1 MNRNVLRGGL
11 IAVFPILV
19 CVATQCI
26 VSATRGAP
34 PYCVIALSLL
44 ILTLAIRM
52 GGQKQASLALAPR
65 ELREL
70 RRQRRSR

>member
-1 MNRNVLRGGL
+1 MNRNLLNGGL
-11 IAVFPILV
+11 IALFPILV
-19 CVATQCI
+19 CIATECI

-34 PYCVIALSLL
+34 TNCVIAVSLL

-52 GGQKQASLALAPR
+52 GGQKQVALALSPR
-65 ELREL
+65 ERREL